1 MRHRVTFQRPVEAR
15 NDRNEMVTTWQNWK
29 TISAA
34 VLPDSGREFYRA
46 KQENAEIT
54 GILKIRYLKGLERTM
69 RAKFCGRI
77 LELVW
82 VRDPQERRKE
92 MRVAYKEAQ

>member
-1 MRHRVTFQRPVEAR
+1 MTFQRPVLAR
-15 NDRNEMVTTWQNWK
+15 NSRNEMVTTWQNWK
-29 TISAA
+29 TVSAA
-34 VLPDSGREFYRA
+34 VLPDNGKEFYRA

-54 GILKIRYLKGLERTM
+54 GVLAIRYLDGLERTM

-77 LELVW
+77 LALVW
-82 VRDPQERRKE
+82 VRDPAERRRE